1 MDSIKDLLQNKNL
14 DEPTEITAIRS
25 YCESVLS
32 FTPKINVNNDI
43 IWVAAPNGILATELR
58 MRQNEII
65 ERCGLTKKLRI
76 KVG

>member
-1 MDSIKDLLQNKNL
+1 MDSIKNLLQNKNL

-25 YCESVLS
+25 YCESILN

-58 MRQNEII
+58 MRQNEVI